1 MTEREKNIRKSLGE
15 HHTFI
20 TKEYSNR
27 DFIGT
32 FVQGSQ
38 NYLLDYEDSDV
49 DTKSL
54 VVPLMDEIVF
64 AKPLLSTTKV
74 MGNNEHCDIK
84 DVRHFFKIL
93 KKSNVQF
100 LEILFTDYSII
111 HSKYK
116 ALWNALT
123 EKREDIARYNEWGVI
138 NLIYGMALEKRH
150 SLEHPYPTIKEK
162 IEKYGYDPKQLHHL
176 FRLYLVLCEYLDGES
191 FQKCL
196 ILPENERKALIDVKR
211 GKYALFTAR
220 EMADDYLEQIK
231 EMVDNYKRTHERKI
245 DTKIDDFLN
254 EICYEMVKKGI
265 KDELFEE
272 RR

>member
-1 MTEREKNIRKSLGE
+1 
-15 HHTFI
+15 
-20 TKEYSNR
+20 
-27 DFIGT
+27 
-32 FVQGSQ
+32 
-38 NYLLDYEDSDV
+38 
-49 DTKSL
+49 
-54 VVPLMDEIVF
+54 
-64 AKPLLSTTKV
+64 
-74 MGNNEHCDIK
+74 
-84 DVRHFFKIL
+84 
-93 KKSNVQF
+93 
-100 LEILFTDYSII
+100 
-111 HSKYK
+111 
-116 ALWNALT
+116 
-123 EKREDIARYNEWGVI
+123 
-138 NLIYGMALEKRH
+138 MALEKRH

-162 IEKYGYDPKQLHHL
+162 IEKYGYDPKQLHHI

-265 KDELFEE
+265 KDELLEE